1 MSGRWIEVS
10 SDTETPEG
18 RWGHAFR
25 GDDGTLVEL
34 PTHMSDPAMAG
45 WIEWMREPGR
55 RCHVLVEGMVIV
67 GIAAPNP
74 RMHPVTDD
82 LFRAFDVD
90 RDEARRWALGP
101 RLWSMRTDASGPE
114 GVWMDCGLLQMTAA
128 EPGFVLTGEHVTI
141 PNGIVPDTMVA
152 QLVGRPL
159 RSVLSHPA
167 LDRVDLE
174 ILEVDEIPAGLSLR
188 IMPDEGARPIAR
200 TAS

>member
-1 MSGRWIEVS
+1 M
-10 SDTETPEG
+10 
-18 RWGHAFR
+18 
-25 GDDGTLVEL
+25 
-34 PTHMSDPAMAG
+34 HMSDPDMVG

-55 RCHVLVEGMVIV
+55 SCHVIVEGMMIV
-67 GIAAPNP
+67 GIAAANP
-74 RMHPVTDD
+74 RIHPITDR
-82 LFRAFDVD
+82 LFEAFGVD
-90 RDEARRWALGP
+90 PQEARRWALGP
-101 RLWSMRTDASGPE
+101 RLWSMRTDASGPG
-114 GVWMDCGLLQMTAA
+114 GVWMDCGLLQMTAV

-141 PNGIVPDTMVA
+141 PLGVVPETMVA

-167 LDRVDLE
+167 LDQVDLE